1 MLEFVFI
8 FLLLFAIGW
17 LLYKTNKFS
26 SNKTSNEGAFSGLG
40 ENELIKKFNSLCD
53 KLAGSNERTIDSI
66 SNDMLNILKEYKA
79 RKIEQFV
86 ESTQMLTKNK
96 RHINEEIIKINE
108 NINKLKRN
116 AFELKKDTMSDED
129 YLIGAMYVSQIE
141 DSEKLLE
148 ELKATLSENDKQ
160 LERVEK
166 QVNSFNAKYTLKEGS
181 IMNMIIKAK
190 THKNFSNVDLK
201 LNDLISEFNDKVSD
215 VEIEQKVRAKINGVE
230 HNDDEEF
237 SSDFITHKSEYVEK
251 FKQLINK

>member
-17 LLYKTNKFS
+17 LLYKTSKFS

-237 SSDFITHKSEYVEK
+237 SSDFVAHRSEYVEK